1 MINCLPLVPC
11 RKDSCGVSNHTLL
24 TVGAFVPTHKE

>member
-11 RKDSCGVSNHTLL
+11 RKDSCGVFNYTLFI
-24 TVGAFVPTHKE
+24 VGAFVPTHKE